1 VLATEDVVQER
12 ITKVN
17 ARRMWVPLV
26 AAMMVVLTF
35 DVVMAGAAVFFPLL
49 VGVHPT
55 SGTDL
60 LVGFLAQMAAAGTG
74 AIVGLFCS
82 RQVLPR
88 PGYALLL
95 AAVAVLAL
103 LLVRWLPPVNPL
115 IRLLAG
121 GDPASTMVGPVLLAD
136 AFVAVILVAAVP
148 VVHRAQRVASF
159 GP

>member
-1 VLATEDVVQER
+1 VQER
-12 ITKVN
+12 ITRVT

-26 AAMMVVLTF
+26 AAVLVTATF
-35 DVVMAGAAVFFPLL
+35 DVVMAAAALFFPLL

-60 LVGFLAQMAAAGTG
+60 LVGFLAQLAAAGAG
-74 AIVGLFCS
+74 VIVGLFCS

-88 PGYALLL
+88 PGYSLLL

-103 LLVRWLPPVNPL
+103 LLVRWIPPVNAL

-121 GDPASTMVGPVLLAD
+121 GDPASAMVGPVLLAD
-136 AFVAVILVAAVP
+136 TLVAVILTVTIP
-148 VVHRAQRVASF
+148 IVHRLQRISR
-159 GP
+159 